1 MNVVKCNDL
10 YYNCGNKEDIPDYAR
25 WGALFYTKDFSEI
38 PSIAKN
44 ILTKEEVERIM
55 DKIKKLQEDSLFM
68 SELEALEWQEWED
81 RSILTEVKNQAYTV
95 GMEQGLEQGLEQ
107 KTKEI
112 ILSMIKNNIPMET
125 ISKVTNKTIN
135 EIKKIINKN

>member
-95 GMEQGLEQGLEQ
+95 GMEQGLEQ

-112 ILSMIKNNIPMET
+112 ILSMKKNNIPMEA

-135 EIKKIINKN
+135 EIKEIINKN

>member
-44 ILTKEEVERIM
+44 ILTKEEVEKIM
-55 DKIKKLQEDSLFM
+55 DKIEKLQDDSLFM
-68 SELEALEWQEWED
+68 SKLEALEWQEWED

-95 GMEQGLEQGLEQ
+95 GMEQGLEQ

-112 ILSMIKNNIPMET
+112 ILSMKKNNIPMEA

-135 EIKKIINKN
+135 EIKEIINKN

>member
-55 DKIKKLQEDSLFM
+55 DKIKKLQDDSLFM

-95 GMEQGLEQGLEQ
+95 GMEQGIEP

-112 ILSMIKNNIPMET
+112 ILSMKKNNIPMET
-125 ISKVTNKTIN
+125 ISKVTNKTIS
-135 EIKKIINKN
+135 EIKEIINKN

>member
-68 SELEALEWQEWED
+68 SELEAQEWQEWED

-95 GMEQGLEQGLEQ
+95 GMEQGLEQ

-112 ILSMIKNNIPMET
+112 ILSMKKNNIPMEA

-135 EIKKIINKN
+135 EIKEIINKN